1 MFRTL
6 DGGGSSERM
15 DLVANNGLNGLSV
28 VDINHAWAC
37 GETVGGFGEIQRFWP
52 T

>member
-1 MFRTL
+1 
-6 DGGGSSERM
+6 M

-28 VDINHAWAC
+28 VTINHAWTC
-37 GETVGGFGEIQRFWP
+37 GEPVGGFGEIQRFWP